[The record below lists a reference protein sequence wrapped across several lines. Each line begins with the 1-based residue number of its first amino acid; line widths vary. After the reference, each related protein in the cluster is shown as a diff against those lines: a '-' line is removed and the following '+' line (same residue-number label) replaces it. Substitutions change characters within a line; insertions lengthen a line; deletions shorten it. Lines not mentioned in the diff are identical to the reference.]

1 MAGLAMGTPTKGP
14 AKAKKSKAKGRKVG
28 RNKDRCNL
36 YLLGH
41 RYELNKC
48 RRLRKVLRFNPT
60 DANALTSLRLHAQ
73 VLSGRQCEALGI
85 EEHLE

>member
-14 AKAKKSKAKGRKVG
+14 AKAKKSKAKGRKIG

-36 YLLGH
+36 YTLGH

-60 DANALTSLRLHAQ
+60 DANALTALRLHAQ
-73 VLSGRQCEALGI
+73 VLSARECVAL
-85 EEHLE
+85 HLLEYLE